1 MDKRLVQVCQ
11 AGNIE
16 AFYALLDDEPNIL
29 NFIDDVPFTR
39 TPLHLAVLARKP
51 YFAREIA
58 SLRPSFITKIDRF
71 GYSPIHLA
79 AETGQ
84 VEMVRNLLEKLAP
97 TKKELTKG
105 KENRT
110 PLHVAVISGK
120 VEVVKFL
127 VKYYPSCIMDTTT
140 RNETALHLAVK
151 NKQLGA
157 FLVLLEQLKLAN
169 QSQRNVPL
177 LLLGAVYGSSF
188 DKSKV
193 TSDLLNCKDD
203 EGNTILHLAIMMKQ
217 QQMVEALLNTC
228 TNSAGTLQVDVNTL
242 NGKNFTALD
251 ILLQCPLEQRDA
263 KIEENLRS
271 IGAKSYKQH

>member
-16 AFYALLDDEPNIL
+16 AFYALLDDEPHIL
-29 NFIDDVPFTR
+29 NFIDDVLFTR

-51 YFAREIA
+51 YFAREIT

-71 GYSPIHLA
+71 GCSPIHLA

-97 TKKELTKG
+97 TKKELSKG

-157 FLVLLEQLKLAN
+157 FLVLLEQLKLVN
-169 QSQRNVPL
+169 QSQGNITMM
-177 LLLGAVYGSSF
+177 GAVYASSF
-188 DKSKV
+188 DKSKM

-242 NGKNFTALD
+242 NGKNYNALD
-251 ILLQCPLEQRDA
+251 ILLQFPLEQRDA
-263 KIEENLRS
+263 KIEETLRR
-271 IGAKSYKQH
+271 IGAKSYSKQH